1 MKLTRRLSLL
11 VLLIVLACFALLRPP
26 AAQAQTYP
34 DVAKSYWAYGAIDWV
49 TDQGPTGA
57 KLLDDYAGR
66 KFAPKALLTRQ
77 QLAAAL
83 VTASGHLTDPVADP
97 AAIVDLAST
106 SRYWQP
112 VQVAL
117 ALHLFSLSKGHFA
130 PTARVPEC
138 QADRALV
145 RMLQLMHPQ
154 ADWTMLTA
162 LRNGTWQP
170 NAGWKV
176 AVPTRLPWEVAARYL
191 GLRYNHLTQPAL
203 ELSPSQDI
211 DRAEA
216 ASMFEQALTTAPARL
231 AGLAAFDQVE
241 LPPLSARQRQIV
253 SFALRYVGY
262 PYVWG
267 GTWPTAVSPF
277 GRQAHGGFDC
287 SGFVWW
293 VLKLN
298 FGYAIPNGQ
307 RTAAAMAAHAKPRI
321 SLAKLKPCD
330 IIFFA
335 PKGPKSSA
343 SSVFHTGI
351 YLGNGW
357 FAESSSAFDGVTLGN
372 LDWPGWYYGS
382 DFAWGRRVLK
392 AAQLAAGSAS

>member
-1 MKLTRRLSLL
+1 VRLIRRLLL
-11 VLLIVLACFALLRPP
+11 PVLVVILTSCALLMP
-26 AAQAQTYP
+26 AVARAQTYP
-34 DVAKSYWAYGAIDWV
+34 DVAKSCWAYGAIGWV
-49 TDQGPTGA
+49 TDQGQTGA

-83 VTASGHLTDPVADP
+83 VTASGHLADPVTDPATILDLP
-97 AAIVDLAST
+97 AT

-117 ALHLFSLSKGHFA
+117 ALHLFSLSKGHFD
-130 PTARVPEC
+130 PTADVPEWT
-138 QADRALV
+138 ADRALV
-145 RMLQLMHPQ
+145 RMVRLMNPQ
-154 ADWTMLTA
+154 ADWTMLSA
-162 LRNGTWQP
+162 LQSGAWQP
-170 NAGWKV
+170 NPGWKI
-176 AVPTRLPWEVAARYL
+176 AVPACLPWEVAARYL
-191 GLRYNHLTQPAL
+191 GLRYNHFTQPAL
-203 ELSPSQDI
+203 ELSPAQDV

-216 ASMFEQALTTAPARL
+216 AYMFQQALTTAPARL
-231 AGLAAFDQVE
+231 SGLATFDQVT
-241 LPPLSARQRQIV
+241 LPPLSARQRRII
-253 SFALRYVGY
+253 SFALHYVGY

-267 GTWPTAVSPF
+267 GTWPTADSPL
-277 GRQAHGGFDC
+277 GHQAHGGFDC

-298 FGYAIPNGQ
+298 FGYAISNDQ
-307 RTAAAMAAHAKPRI
+307 RTAAEMAAHAKPRI
-321 SLAKLKPCD
+321 TLANLKPCD
-330 IIFFA
+330 IIFFG
-335 PKGPKSSA
+335 PKGAKSSA

-372 LDWPGWYYGS
+372 LNWSGWYYGT

-392 AAQLAAGSAS
+392 AAQLASGS